1 MPGCLHVTVKTK
13 SLLTCKC
20 NITPLTS
27 RLPICRHVAAQQ
39 LARVPHPHACFSSLR
54 EDSAS
59 RSHSWKR
66 RSCRSVDSVFLP
78 IYSALM
84 FTIFALVTI
93 CNLGASV
100 AGSHWE
106 RVACIY
112 AQKCITKQFETPA
125 LDCKM
130 YHIFIGLYWI
140 DMTMCE
146 KNRVAGAS
154 KGEAEERIP
163 VLLSCLLKLRA
174 CDTSPASSRLLTRI
188 SKCASSSR

>member
-1 MPGCLHVTVKTK
+1 M

-20 NITPLTS
+20 NITPLIS
-27 RLPICRHVAAQQ
+27 RPPNCRHVAARQ

-54 EDSAS
+54 GDSAS

-78 IYSALM
+78 FYSALM
-84 FTIFALVTI
+84 FTIVALATI

-112 AQKCITKQFETPA
+112 AQKIITKQFETPA

-130 YHIFIGLYWI
+130 YHTFIGLCWI

-146 KNRVAGAS
+146 ENRVAGAS
-154 KGEAEERIP
+154 TGEAEERIL

-174 CDTSPASSRLLTRI
+174 CDTSPANSRLLTRI